1 MASKYIVDTH
11 ALIWYLESNPR
22 LGSAARVILSDPVS
36 NLVFPLIALA
46 EAVDVVGKKRT
57 KIASVSIL
65 LNRVLND
72 SRISLHALDLDTL
85 QTSLQAGAVPEMHDR
100 LIVATGLWLQQQ
112 GGTVAILT
120 CDVSITRAAL
130 LPVIWD

>member
-22 LGSAARVILSDPVS
+22 LGGAAKAVLDDLTSE
-36 NLVFPLIALA
+36 LVFPLIALA
-46 EAVDVVGKKRT
+46 EAVDIVDKGRT
-57 KIASVSIL
+57 KISGVPIL

-72 SRISLHALDLDTL
+72 PRFELQPFDLATL
-85 QTSLQAGAVPEMHDR
+85 QTSLQARAVPEMHDR
-100 LIVATGLWLQQQ
+100 LIVAAGLLLQQQ
-112 GGTVAILT
+112 GESVAILT
-120 CDVSITRAAL
+120 RDVSITNAAL

>member
-22 LGSAARVILSDPVS
+22 LGGAAKAILDDLASE
-36 NLVFPLIALA
+36 LVFPLIALA
-46 EAVDVVGKKRT
+46 EAVDIVDKGRT
-57 KIASVSIL
+57 KIASVPIL

-72 SRISLHALDLDTL
+72 PRFDFQPFDLATLKTSLHAR
-85 QTSLQAGAVPEMHDR
+85 AVPEMHDR
-100 LIVATGLWLQQQ
+100 LIVAAGLLLQQQ
-112 GGTVAILT
+112 GESVAILT
-120 CDVSITRAAL
+120 RDVSITNAAL